1 MILSTNTA
9 SPAPA
14 NTPVPQQQIFL
25 QPTATPQVQ
34 LRPVASQSQATLVNQ
49 QVQMAIA
56 STSAQNVVNVNL
68 GQVNLVFT
76 VYLCLLF

>member
-14 NTPVPQQQIFL
+14 NTSAPQQQIFL

-34 LRPVASQSQATLVNQ
+34 LRPVGSQSQPAVLNQ

-56 STSAQNVVNVNL
+56 STAQNVVNVNL
-68 GQVNLVFT
+68 GQVNIVI
-76 VYLCLLF
+76 VHIYDQS